1 MSAIEWSAV
10 LEVSINQRFLGMY
23 WSVTCSSRY
32 SREEGPESRTPDTV
46 VVGLG
51 TESADLGR

>member
-1 MSAIEWSAV
+1 MRAMI
-10 LEVSINQRFLGMY
+10 LGQID
-23 WSVTCSSRY
+23 
-32 SREEGPESRTPDTV
+32 SRTPDTV